1 MIEFAWLTICNYLVG
16 NLNTILGILFS
27 LTLYR
32 YTQIHYFNSEVDNV
46 NTEKL
51 LKHMKEE
58 MTFMQYTFTFDGEQE
73 PYGYCFSW
81 KKRYI
86 AYINQTG
93 SSKRGKTKFTG
104 IIYIGK
110 LPPNIKKKEKEEIKE
125 DESIEIYLAR
135 AYYNDTPQEI
145 KLPFK
150 GFEPKDDQLAIM
162 NKIKDKYDDS
172 KFNIC
177 RALVY
182 GEPGT
187 GKSFIGKLLA
197 KELDS
202 KLCFD
207 LRLDEPGNPLITLW
221 KAADPTKD
229 SPLIVQIDEI
239 DVLIQKIHSGKVKN
253 DHKWFRRMIYD
264 KQTFNTFMSEYLPC
278 LPNTI
283 YLFTMNSDLDNIK
296 ALDPSYVR
304 DYRID
309 LVIKL

>member
-27 LTLYR
+27 LGLYR

-51 LKHMKEE
+51 MKYMKDD

-73 PYGYCFSW
+73 PYGYCFSR

-86 AYINQTG
+86 AYINQTS
-93 SSKRGKTKFTG
+93 SSKRGKSKFTS

-110 LPPNIKKKEKEEIKE
+110 LPSTIKKKEKKEIKE

-135 AYYNDTPQEI
+135 AYYNESPQEI

-162 NKIKDKYDDS
+162 NMIKDRYDES

-177 RALVY
+177 RALIY
-182 GEPGT
+182 GKPGT

-207 LRLDEPGNPLITLW
+207 LRLDEPGNPLMILW
-221 KAADPTKD
+221 RTASPTKEN
-229 SPLIVQIDEI
+229 PLIVQIDEF
-239 DVLIQKIHSGKVKN
+239 DVLIKKMHNEEIKN

-264 KQTFNTFMSEYLPC
+264 KQSFNTFMSEYLPC

-283 YLFTMNSDLDNIK
+283 YLFTMNSKLEEIK
-296 ALDPSYVR
+296 SLDPSYVR
-304 DYRID
+304 DYRVD
-309 LVIKL
+309 LVTEL